1 LFGLSKKM
9 MDDAQALNEYFVD
22 ALKLYAFDNN
32 ENAGFAA
39 LTAAK
44 VAAFEQR
51 QGMVAYSQELAADAT
66 NTNPSAADAINHL
79 LNAINEKDW
88 SILDIT
94 HSKRALAELDK
105 QMLNALQSA
114 DAIYF
119 RNAYPEFFEDFYSKM
134 VAPRS
139 ESVSSETTKIK
150 PQTEPQRQKQDQ
162 GVSIEME
169 TQINGKVKVII
180 APQKAYFNRDIIVD
194 YRYGLGELI
203 DADTVFVR
211 FVDHA
216 DCISI
221 KTSKP
226 SVISKVFLD
235 NGQRIS
241 SSGQNICKITE
252 LDHYDYRQLL
262 EKRKKHEQA
271 VKSEPGPD
279 SRSKPTQITSGT
291 RNVEIRLKD
300 LKKLYEKKLI
310 TKTVYEKKQD
320 EILLDL

>member
-1 LFGLSKKM
+1 M

-150 PQTEPQRQKQDQ
+150 PQSDRLPLPPLPA
-162 GVSIEME
+162 S
-169 TQINGKVKVII
+169 
-180 APQKAYFNRDIIVD
+180 
-194 YRYGLGELI
+194 L
-203 DADTVFVR
+203 
-211 FVDHA
+211 
-216 DCISI
+216 I
-221 KTSKP
+221 KTKGNNP
-226 SVISKVFLD
+226 PNRAV
-235 NGQRIS
+235 
-241 SSGQNICKITE
+241 
-252 LDHYDYRQLL
+252 
-262 EKRKKHEQA
+262 EKAE
-271 VKSEPGPD
+271 
-279 SRSKPTQITSGT
+279 
-291 RNVEIRLKD
+291 
-300 LKKLYEKKLI
+300 YM
-310 TKTVYEKKQD
+310 
-320 EILLDL
+320 